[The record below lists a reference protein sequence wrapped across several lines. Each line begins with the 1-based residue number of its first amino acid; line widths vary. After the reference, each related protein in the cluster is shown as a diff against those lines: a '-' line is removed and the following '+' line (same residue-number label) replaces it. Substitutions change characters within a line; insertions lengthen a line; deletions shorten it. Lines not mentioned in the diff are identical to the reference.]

1 MLNRNGPKFDF
12 VEPQSEY
19 PPRHYK
25 RESLL
30 LLFDG
35 NRSWRINEKPS
46 IDRWAKLQKL
56 AFNVKF
62 VYIFVVFI

>member
-1 MLNRNGPKFDF
+1 MLNRSGPKFDF

-35 NRSWRINEKPS
+35 NRSLRINEKPS
-46 IDRWAKLQKL
+46 IDR
-56 AFNVKF
+56 
-62 VYIFVVFI
+62 